1 MPVRIAS
8 GVGRTIGFGLIIM
21 FSAWVLQ
28 FLRITSGGTAWVDVP
43 QAKEAEK
50 VMSLED
56 KFFIYGQIGSVMAAK
71 LAKIASEHY
80 AKP

>member
-1 MPVRIAS
+1 MLGCSVELRWREGHDKGGS
-8 GVGRTIGFGLIIM
+8 
-21 FSAWVLQ
+21 WVLQ
-28 FLRITSGGTAWVDVP
+28 FLRITAGGTAWVDVP